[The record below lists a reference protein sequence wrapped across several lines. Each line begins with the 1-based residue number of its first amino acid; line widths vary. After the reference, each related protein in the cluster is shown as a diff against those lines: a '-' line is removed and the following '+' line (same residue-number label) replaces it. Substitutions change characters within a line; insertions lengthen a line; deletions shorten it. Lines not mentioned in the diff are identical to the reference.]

1 MPKPTQMRD
10 PDPASELPAEL
21 ERRIAAIERNDVAG
35 EMNARSWMW
44 LLLFGVL
51 IPAALLL
58 WGWWA

>member
-1 MPKPTQMRD
+1 MRD
-10 PDPASELPAEL
+10 PAPASELPPPLEL
-21 ERRIAAIERNDVAG
+21 RVAAIERDDRAG
-35 EMNARSWMW
+35 ELTGRSWMW